1 MSPGSP
7 PVTVFEPDLKGA
19 THSARAAAVPTRY
32 CTGKKTPGGA
42 GTHTVPVPYRALKVE
57 VSKLSAQVAALE
69 GYCSDEHTDANFD
82 AGP

>member
-7 PVTVFEPDLKGA
+7 PVTVFEPVLKGA
-19 THSARAAAVPTRY
+19 THSARAAAVPTRN
-32 CTGKKTPGGA
+32 CTGT
-42 GTHTVPVPYRALKVE
+42 VPYRALKEE

>member
-7 PVTVFEPDLKGA
+7 PVTVFEPVLKGA

-32 CTGKKTPGGA
+32 CTGTD
-42 GTHTVPVPYRALKVE
+42 RALKEE